1 MKVRAFRGMKCNHN
15 IPQARLDLGY
25 KVCIKCST
33 EEKLGCIDTI
43 HHKTGN
49 TIQVMSREDAEKAN
63 KLTKRA
69 GFGILR
75 SMSNGSSQRKSN
87 MITGCST
94 TYVGNDVMFEQ
105 IGKTYIDYLEVDKEI
120 AQRYLD
126 RALNNLEI
134 SQLQY
139 NKIKLI
145 CYNLNTITIR

>member
-1 MKVRAFRGMKCNHN
+1 MKCNHN

-25 KVCIKCST
+25 KVCVECST

-105 IGKTYIDYLEVDKEI
+105 VGKTYIDYLEVDKEI

-139 NKIKLI
+139 NKIKLL

>member
-1 MKVRAFRGMKCNHN
+1 MKCNHN

-25 KVCIKCST
+25 TECVDCST
-33 EEKLGCIDTI
+33 VQKLGCIDTI
-43 HHKTGN
+43 NHKTGN
-49 TIQVMSREDAEKAN
+49 SIQVMSREDADKAS
-63 KLTKRA
+63 KLTQRA

-75 SMSNGSSQRKSN
+75 SMSNGSSQRKAN

-105 IGKTYIDYLEVDKEI
+105 VGKTYIDYLDVDKEI
-120 AQRYLD
+120 AERYLD

>member
-1 MKVRAFRGMKCNHN
+1 MKCNHN

-25 KVCIKCST
+25 TVCVNCST

-49 TIQVMSREDAEKAN
+49 TIQVMSREDADQAS

-75 SMSNGSSQRKSN
+75 SMSGGKSSQRKSKIIN
-87 MITGCST
+87 GCST

-105 IGKTYIDYLEVDKEI
+105 VGKTYMDYLEVDEEI

-126 RALNNLEI
+126 RALNNADI
-134 SQLQY
+134 SENQY
-139 NKIKLI
+139 NKIKML
-145 CYNLNTITIR
+145 CNRLNTITIG

>member
-1 MKVRAFRGMKCNHN
+1 MKCNHN

-25 KVCIKCST
+25 KVCIECST

-43 HHKTGN
+43 NHKTGN
-49 TIQVMSREDAEKAN
+49 TVQVMSREDADKAS

-75 SMSNGSSQRKSN
+75 SMSGGSSQRK
-87 MITGCST
+87 TKYKYDGCST

-105 IGKTYIDYLEVDKEI
+105 IGKTYMDYLEVDEEI

-126 RALNNLEI
+126 RALQRLAI

-145 CYNLNTITIR
+145 CNRLNTITI

>member
-1 MKVRAFRGMKCNHN
+1 MKCNHN

-25 KVCIKCST
+25 TVCVDCST

-49 TIQVMSREDAEKAN
+49 TIQVMSREDADKAS
-63 KLTKRA
+63 KLTRRA

-75 SMSNGSSQRKSN
+75 SMSGGSTSQRKAKIIN
-87 MITGCST
+87 GCST

-105 IGKTYIDYLEVDKEI
+105 VGKTYIDFLDVDKEI
-120 AQRYLD
+120 AERYLD

-139 NKIKLI
+139 NKIKLV
-145 CYNLNTITIR
+145 CYNLNTITIG

>member
-1 MKVRAFRGMKCNHN
+1 MKCNHN

-25 KVCIKCST
+25 TECVDCST
-33 EEKLGCIDTI
+33 VQKLGCIDTI
-43 HHKTGN
+43 NHKTGN
-49 TIQVMSREDAEKAN
+49 SIQVMSREDADKAS

-75 SMSNGSSQRKSN
+75 SMASGSSQRKSN

-105 IGKTYIDYLEVDKEI
+105 VGKTYIDFLDVDKEI
-120 AQRYLD
+120 AERYLD

-139 NKIKLI
+139 NKIKLL
-145 CYNLNTITIR
+145 CYNLNTITIG

>member
-1 MKVRAFRGMKCNHN
+1 MKCNHN

-25 KVCIKCST
+25 KVCVECST

-43 HHKTGN
+43 NHKTGN
-49 TIQVMSREDAEKAN
+49 TVQVMSREDADKAS

-75 SMSNGSSQRKSN
+75 SMSGGSSQRKAKYEYD
-87 MITGCST
+87 GCST

-105 IGKTYIDYLEVDKEI
+105 IGKTYIDFLDVDKEI
-120 AQRYLD
+120 AKRYLD

-139 NKIKLI
+139 NKIKLV
-145 CYNLNTITIR
+145 CYNLNTITIG

>member
-1 MKVRAFRGMKCNHN
+1 MKCNHN

-25 KVCIKCST
+25 TECVDCST
-33 EEKLGCIDTI
+33 VQKLGCIDTI
-43 HHKTGN
+43 NHKTGN
-49 TIQVMSREDAEKAN
+49 SIQVMSREDADKAS

-75 SMSNGSSQRKSN
+75 SMASGSSQRKAKIIN
-87 MITGCST
+87 GCST

-105 IGKTYIDYLEVDKEI
+105 VGKTYMDYLEVDKEI
-120 AQRYLD
+120 AERYLD

-139 NKIKLI
+139 NKIKLV
-145 CYNLNTITIR
+145 CYNLNTITSR

>member
-1 MKVRAFRGMKCNHN
+1 MKCNHN

-25 KVCIKCST
+25 KVCVDCST

-49 TIQVMSREDAEKAN
+49 TIQVMSREDADKAN

-75 SMSNGSSQRKSN
+75 SMSNGSSQHKSN

-94 TYVGNDVMFEQ
+94 STIGNEVSFEH
-105 IGKTYIDYLEVDKEI
+105 IGKTYMDYLEVDEEI
-120 AQRYLD
+120 AQRFID
-126 RALNNLEI
+126 RALNNLDI
-134 SQLQY
+134 SENQY

-145 CYNLNTITIR
+145 CYSLNTIAIG

>member
-1 MKVRAFRGMKCNHN
+1 MKCNHN

-25 KVCIKCST
+25 KVCVECST

-43 HHKTGN
+43 NHKTGN
-49 TIQVMSREDAEKAN
+49 TVQVMSREDADKAS

-75 SMSNGSSQRKSN
+75 SMTGGSSQRKAK
-87 MITGCST
+87 IIHGCST
-94 TYVGNDVMFEQ
+94 TQ
-105 IGKTYIDYLEVDKEI
+105 IGSQEMYERVGKTYMNYLEVDKEI
-120 AQRYLD
+120 AERYLD

-145 CYNLNTITIR
+145 CYNLNTITSR

>member
-1 MKVRAFRGMKCNHN
+1 MKCNHN

-25 KVCIKCST
+25 KVCVDCST

-49 TIQVMSREDAEKAN
+49 TIQVMSREDADKAN

-75 SMSNGSSQRKSN
+75 SMSNGSSQHKSN

-94 TYVGNDVMFEQ
+94 STIGNEVSFEH
-105 IGKTYIDYLEVDKEI
+105 IGKTYMDYLEVDKEI
-120 AQRYLD
+120 AQRFID
-126 RALNNLEI
+126 RALNNLDI
-134 SQLQY
+134 SENQY

-145 CYNLNTITIR
+145 CYSLNTIAIG

>member
-1 MKVRAFRGMKCNHN
+1 MKCNHN

-25 KVCIKCST
+25 TVCIECST

-43 HHKTGN
+43 NHKTGN
-49 TIQVMSREDAEKAN
+49 TVQVMSREDADKAS

-75 SMSNGSSQRKSN
+75 SMSGGSSQRKLKYKYD
-87 MITGCST
+87 GCST
-94 TYVGNDVMFEQ
+94 TYVGNDAMFEQ
-105 IGKTYIDYLEVDKEI
+105 IGKTYIDYLDVDEEI
-120 AQRYLD
+120 AERFLD

-139 NKIKLI
+139 NKIKLL
-145 CYNLNTITIR
+145 CYNLNTITNG

>member
-1 MKVRAFRGMKCNHN
+1 MKCNHN

-25 KVCIKCST
+25 KVCVNCST

-49 TIQVMSREDAEKAN
+49 TIQVMSHEDAEKAN

-75 SMSNGSSQRKSN
+75 SMASGSTSQHKPKIIN
-87 MITGCST
+87 GCSLST
-94 TYVGNDVMFEQ
+94 IGNDISYEH
-105 IGKTYIDYLEVDKEI
+105 IGKTYMDYLEVDKEI
-120 AQRYLD
+120 AQRFLD

-134 SQLQY
+134 SENQY
-139 NKIKLI
+139 NKIKML
-145 CYNLNTITIR
+145 CYSLNTINNG

>member
-1 MKVRAFRGMKCNHN
+1 MKCNHN

-25 KVCIKCST
+25 TVCVECST

-43 HHKTGN
+43 NHKTGN
-49 TIQVMSREDAEKAN
+49 TVQVMSREDADKAS

-75 SMSNGSSQRKSN
+75 SMANGSSQRKAN

-105 IGKTYIDYLEVDKEI
+105 IGKTYMDYLEVDEEI

-126 RALNNLEI
+126 RALNNVEI

-139 NKIKLI
+139 NKIKLL
-145 CYNLNTITIR
+145 CYSLNTITIG

>member
-1 MKVRAFRGMKCNHN
+1 MKCNHN

-25 KVCIKCST
+25 KVCVECST

-49 TIQVMSREDAEKAN
+49 TIQVMSREDADKAN
-63 KLTKRA
+63 KLTRRA

-75 SMSNGSSQRKSN
+75 SMASGSSQRKSN

-94 TYVGNDVMFEQ
+94 TFVGNDVMFEQ
-105 IGKTYIDYLEVDKEI
+105 VGKIYMDYLEVDKEL
-120 AQRYLD
+120 AERYLD
-126 RALNNLEI
+126 RALNNVEI

-139 NKIKLI
+139 NKIKLL
-145 CYNLNTITIR
+145 CYNLNTITIG

>member
-1 MKVRAFRGMKCNHN
+1 MKCNHN

-25 KVCIKCST
+25 KVCVDCST

-49 TIQVMSREDAEKAN
+49 TIQVMSRKDADQAS

-75 SMSNGSSQRKSN
+75 SMAGGSTSQRKAKIIN
-87 MITGCST
+87 GCSLT
-94 TYVGNDVMFEQ
+94 TIGSDVSYEH
-105 IGKTYIDYLEVDKEI
+105 IGKTYMDYLEVDKEI
-120 AQRYLD
+120 AQRFLD

-134 SQLQY
+134 SENQY

-145 CYNLNTITIR
+145 CYNLNTITIG